1 MGPNPM
7 DYATMVEDALRG
19 VVRKALIHV
28 SENGLPGDNYF
39 YITFRTDHPGV
50 EIADYLRER
59 YPQEM
64 TIVLQHQFWGLDV
77 DEEGFSV
84 LLSFN
89 KIHERLRIPF
99 RALAGFSDPNSQF
112 GLQFS
117 VSPPDG
123 DEGLADL
130 DGGHPAALPAPK
142 GARGQAGGTGRPPAA
157 GGRASATD
165 GTNDAGMAED
175 TPDAATAGGE
185 DNVVTLD
192 AFRKKQGQQD

>member
-7 DYATMVEDALRG
+7 DYAAMVEDALRG

-28 SENGLPGDNYF
+28 AEHGLPGDNYF
-39 YITFRTDHPGV
+39 YVTFRTDLPGV

-99 RALAGFSDPNSQF
+99 RALSGFSDPNAQF

-117 VSPPDG
+117 VSLPDG
-123 DEGLADL
+123 EDAVGDNDA
-130 DGGHPAALPAPK
+130 GPPAALPAPK
-142 GARGQAGGTGRPPAA
+142 TGRGRGGPLRTAQAKGDAAATEAGEQDAQAATDGSQAGGV
-157 GGRASATD
+157 D
-165 GTNDAGMAED
+165 
-175 TPDAATAGGE
+175 